1 MGKALV
7 ILNEPAYGSDRT
19 YNGLR
24 LAVAMAKRVGM
35 QVRVF
40 LIGDAVACAKRGQR
54 VPGGYYSLE
63 AMLGT
68 LVQNHGEVGICGSC
82 LDSRGIIDADLVQ
95 GTRRSS
101 MEELTTWA
109 GEWADKVAVF

>member
-1 MGKALV
+1 MSKALV
-7 ILNEPAYGSDRT
+7 ILNEPAYGSERT

-24 LAVAMAKRVGM
+24 LAIAMAGREGA

-40 LIGDAVACAKRGQR
+40 LIGDAVTCAKRGQR
-54 VPGGYYSLE
+54 VPVGYYSIE
-63 AMLGT
+63 TMLGA
-68 LVQNHGEVGICGSC
+68 LLRDHGEVGICGSC
-82 LDSRGIIDADLVQ
+82 LDARGIADADLAP

-101 MEELTTWA
+101 MEELATWT

>member
-1 MGKALV
+1 MGKALM

-24 LAVAMAKRVGM
+24 LAGAMAKREGM

-40 LIGDAVACAKRGQR
+40 LIGDAVTCAKRGQR
-54 VPGGYYSLE
+54 VPTGYYSLE

-68 LVQNHGEVGICGSC
+68 LEQHRGEVGVCGSC
-82 LDSRGIIDADLVQ
+82 LDARGITDADLAQ
-95 GTRRSS
+95 SARRSS
-101 MEELTTWA
+101 MEELATWT
-109 GEWADKVAVF
+109 GEWADKVVVF

>member
-7 ILNEPAYGSDRT
+7 ILNEPAYGSERA

-24 LAVAMAKRVGM
+24 LAVAMAKRAGM

-54 VPGGYYSLE
+54 MPAGYYSLE

-68 LVQNHGEVGICGSC
+68 LLQNQGEVGICGSC
-82 LDSRGIIDADLVQ
+82 LDARGIADADLAQ
-95 GTRRSS
+95 GARRGS
-101 MEELTTWA
+101 MEELATWT
-109 GEWADKVAVF
+109 GEWADKVIVF

>member
-1 MGKALV
+1 MSKALV

-24 LAVAMAKRVGM
+24 LAVAMAKRAGM

-54 VPGGYYSLE
+54 VPAGYYSLE
-63 AMLGT
+63 TMLGT
-68 LVQNHGEVGICGSC
+68 LLQDHGEVGICGSC
-82 LDSRGIIDADLVQ
+82 LDARGIADTDLTH

-101 MEELTTWA
+101 MEELATWT
-109 GEWADKVAVF
+109 GEWADRVVVF

>member
-7 ILNEPAYGSDRT
+7 ILNEPAYGSERS

-24 LAVAMAKRVGM
+24 LAGTLAKREGM

-54 VPGGYYSLE
+54 VPAGYYSLE
-63 AMLGT
+63 TMLET
-68 LVQNHGEVGICGSC
+68 LLQNHGEVGICGSC
-82 LDSRGIIDADLVQ
+82 LDARGIADADLAQ
-95 GTRRSS
+95 GARRSS
-101 MEELTTWA
+101 MEELATWT
-109 GEWADKVAVF
+109 GEWADRVVVF

>member
-1 MGKALV
+1 MSKALV
-7 ILNEPAYGSDRT
+7 ILNEPAYGSERA

-24 LAVAMAKRVGM
+24 LAVAMAKREGM

-54 VPGGYYSLE
+54 VPAGYYSLE

-68 LVQNHGEVGICGSC
+68 LLQNQGEVGICGSC
-82 LDSRGIIDADLVQ
+82 LDARGIADTDLAQ
-95 GTRRSS
+95 GARRSS
-101 MEELTTWA
+101 MEELATWT
-109 GEWADKVAVF
+109 GEWADKVVVF

>member
-7 ILNEPAYGSDRT
+7 ILNEPAYGSERS

-24 LAVAMAKRVGM
+24 LAGALAKREGM

-54 VPGGYYSLE
+54 VPPGYYSLE
-63 AMLGT
+63 TMLGT
-68 LVQNHGEVGICGSC
+68 LLQDHGEVGICGSC
-82 LDSRGIIDADLVQ
+82 LDARGIADADLAQ
-95 GTRRSS
+95 GARRSS
-101 MEELTTWA
+101 MEELATWT
-109 GEWADKVAVF
+109 GEWADKVIVF

>member
-1 MGKALV
+1 MGKALM

-24 LAVAMAKRVGM
+24 LAVAMAKREGM

-54 VPGGYYSLE
+54 VPAGYYSLE

-68 LVQNHGEVGICGSC
+68 LHQHHGEVGVCGSC
-82 LDSRGIIDADLVQ
+82 LDARGIADADLAQ
-95 GTRRSS
+95 GARRSS
-101 MEELTTWA
+101 MEELATWT

>member
-1 MGKALV
+1 MGKALM
-7 ILNEPAYGSDRT
+7 ILNEPAYGSERA

-24 LAVAMAKRVGM
+24 LAGAMAKRAGTQM
-35 QVRVF
+35 RVF

-68 LVQNHGEVGICGSC
+68 VLQHHGEINAENV
-82 LDSRGIIDADLVQ
+82 A
-95 GTRRSS
+95 
-101 MEELTTWA
+101 A
-109 GEWADKVAVF
+109 GGAVFRIRLPAKKQD

>member
-1 MGKALV
+1 MGKALM

-24 LAVAMAKRVGM
+24 LACAMAKREGS

-40 LIGDAVACAKRGQR
+40 LIGDAVTCAKRGQR

-63 AMLGT
+63 TMLGT
-68 LVQNHGEVGICGSC
+68 LLQNRGEVGVCGSC
-82 LDSRGIIDADLVQ
+82 LDARGIADADLTQ
-95 GTRRSS
+95 GARRSS
-101 MEELTTWA
+101 MEELATWT
-109 GEWADKVAVF
+109 GEWADKVVVF

>member
-7 ILNEPAYGSDRT
+7 ILNEPAYGGDRT

-24 LAVAMAKRVGM
+24 LAVAMAKREGM

-40 LIGDAVACAKRGQR
+40 LIGDAVTCAKRGQR
-54 VPGGYYSLE
+54 VPTGYYSLE

-68 LVQNHGEVGICGSC
+68 LEQHRGEVGVCGSC
-82 LDSRGIIDADLVQ
+82 LDARGITDADLAQ
-95 GTRRSS
+95 SARRSS
-101 MEELTTWA
+101 MEELATWT
-109 GEWADKVAVF
+109 GEWADKVVVF

>member
-7 ILNEPAYGSDRT
+7 ILNEAAYGSERS

-24 LAVAMAKRVGM
+24 LAGALAKREGM

-54 VPGGYYSLE
+54 VPAGYYSLE
-63 AMLGT
+63 TMLVT
-68 LVQNHGEVGICGSC
+68 LLQDHGEVGICGSC
-82 LDSRGIIDADLVQ
+82 LDTRGIADADLAQ
-95 GTRRSS
+95 GARRSS
-101 MEELTTWA
+101 MEELATWT
-109 GEWADKVAVF
+109 GEWADRVIVF